1 MKNTSYKI
9 VSFGIVNKEIMT
21 DPELS
26 LQAKGLYALLTTY
39 ANKERECFPSINTLA
54 DVANKSCTQISTYIK
69 ELKDKKYLERR
80 GRIMILK

>member
-1 MKNTSYKI
+1 
-9 VSFGIVNKEIMT
+9 IMT

>member
-1 MKNTSYKI
+1 MKNTSQKI
-9 VSFGIVNKEIMT
+9 VSFGIVNKDVMT

-26 LQAKGLYALLTTY
+26 LQAKGLYAILTTY

-69 ELKDKKYLERR
+69 ELKDKKYLVRK

>member
-1 MKNTSYKI
+1 MKNTSQKI
-9 VSFGIVNKEIMT
+9 SSFGIVNKDIMT

-69 ELKDKKYLERR
+69 ELKDKKYLVRK